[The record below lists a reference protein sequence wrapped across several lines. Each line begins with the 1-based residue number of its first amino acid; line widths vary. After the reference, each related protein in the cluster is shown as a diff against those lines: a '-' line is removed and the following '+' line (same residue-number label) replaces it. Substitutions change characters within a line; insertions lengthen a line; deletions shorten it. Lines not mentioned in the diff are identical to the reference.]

1 VSELAERFEAL
12 VDRSGE
18 HHLWLGAVDAHQTPQ
33 MRVDGT
39 LTTARRVA
47 WALAHGPLRPGARIA
62 ACPDHPRC
70 VRAEH
75 LHLGPR
81 RRPRATLIAE
91 ASDRRRAPHGA
102 GTMREVRP
110 GVWKLTVTIPGDGRV
125 NRTVQGD
132 TDDARRQLAVLAVQQ
147 RGGARTLD
155 LLVNAHLAQLHHT
168 GRAPDTLRRYQ
179 QLWRDW
185 LSPTL
190 GHLPPDRVGRT
201 DIDDALQDMAG
212 AGMSPHSIHQASGV
226 ISGALA
232 WACQR
237 GDLNHNLAIGAQL
250 PDGTQRGPARQRT

>member
-1 VSELAERFEAL
+1 VPELAERFEAL

-33 MRVDGT
+33 MRVDGA

-47 WALAHGPLRPGARIA
+47 WTLTHGPLRPGARIA
-62 ACPDHPRC
+62 ACPEDPRC

-81 RRPRATLIAE
+81 PRPRTQRTALP
-91 ASDRRRAPHGA
+91 DRRRAPHGA

-110 GVWKLTVTIPGDGRV
+110 GVWKLTVTIPGGGRV
-125 NRTVQGD
+125 NRTAPGD
-132 TDDARRQLAVLAVQQ
+132 ADDARRQLAVLAVQQ

-155 LLVNAHLAQLHHT
+155 LLVAAHLAQLHDT
-168 GRAPDTLRRYQ
+168 ERAPKTLRRYQ

-201 DIDDALQDMAG
+201 DIEDALQDMAG
-212 AGMSPHSIHQASGV
+212 AGMSSCSIHQAAGV

-232 WACQR
+232 WACHR
-237 GDLNHNLAIGAQL
+237 GDLNHNPAIGAQL
-250 PDGTQRGPARQRT
+250 PDGTERGPTRRRT

>member
-1 VSELAERFEAL
+1 MSELAERFEAL

-18 HHLWLGAVDAHQTPQ
+18 HHLWLGAVDAHETPQ

-47 WALAHGPLRPGARIA
+47 WALTHGPLRPGARIA

-70 VRAEH
+70 VRADH

-81 RRPRATLIAE
+81 PRPSTQLTGLP
-91 ASDRRRAPHGA
+91 DRRRAPHGA

-110 GVWKLTVTIPGDGRV
+110 GVWKLTVTIPGGGRV
-125 NRTVQGD
+125 NRTVEGD
-132 TDDARRQLAVLAVQQ
+132 IDDARRHLAVLAVQQ

-155 LLVNAHLAQLHHT
+155 LLVAAHLAQLHDA
-168 GRAPDTLRRYQ
+168 GRAPDTLRRYD

-190 GHLPPDRVGRT
+190 GHLAPDRLGRT
-201 DIDDALQDMAG
+201 DIEDALEGMAG
-212 AGMSPHSIHQASGV
+212 ADMSSRSIRQATGV
-226 ISGALA
+226 VSGALA
-232 WACQR
+232 WACER
-237 GDLNHNLAIGAQL
+237 GDLAHNPATGALL
-250 PDGTQRGPARQRT
+250 PDGTQRGPARRRR

>member
-47 WALAHGPLRPGARIA
+47 WVLAHGPLRPGARNA

-70 VRAEH
+70 VRADH

-81 RRPRATLIAE
+81 PRPATQLMA
-91 ASDRRRAPHGA
+91 DRPHRRRAPHGA

-110 GVWKLTVTIPGDGRV
+110 GVWKLTVTIPGARRV
-125 NRTVQGD
+125 NRTVEGD
-132 TDDARRQLAVLAVQQ
+132 TDNARRQLAVLAAQQ

-155 LLVNAHLAQLHHT
+155 VLVAAHLAELHEA
-168 GRAPDTLRRYQ
+168 GRAPETLRRYQ

-190 GHLPPDRVGRT
+190 GHLPPDRLGRT
-201 DIDDALQDMAG
+201 DIEDTLKAMAE
-212 AGMSPHSIHQASGV
+212 AGMSSASIHQATGV
-226 ISGALA
+226 ISSALA
-232 WACQR
+232 WACER
-237 GDLNHNLAIGAQL
+237 GYLNHNPAIGAQL
-250 PDGTQRGPARQRT
+250 PDGTERGHTRRRT

>member
-1 VSELAERFEAL
+1 MPGLAERFEAL

-47 WALAHGPLRPGARIA
+47 WVLAHGPLRPGVRIA
-62 ACPDHPRC
+62 ACPDQPRC

-81 RRPRATLIAE
+81 PRPRSQLTTELP
-91 ASDRRRAPHGA
+91 DRRRAPHGA
-102 GTMREVRP
+102 GTTREVRP
-110 GVWKLTVTIPGDGRV
+110 GVWKLTVTVTGGGRV
-125 NRTVQGD
+125 NRTVEGD

-155 LLVNAHLAQLHHT
+155 RLVAAHLAQLHDT
-168 GRAPDTLRRYQ
+168 GRAAETLSRYQ

-201 DIDDALQDMAG
+201 DIEDALEAMAG
-212 AGMSPHSIHQASGV
+212 AGMSTRSIHQATGV
-226 ISGALA
+226 ISSALA
-232 WACQR
+232 WACER
-237 GDLNHNLAIGAQL
+237 GDLAHNPAIGAQL
-250 PDGTQRGPARQRT
+250 PDGTQRGPARQRS